1 MLTRLTKVLRLRSAA
16 LLAVMYLICV
26 LAPSA
31 AFAFGDENLGAHC
44 LTEPD
49 SGTHIH
55 SKAKADDHSHA
66 STGPSKDANQAGD
79 QDRTDGKNQQ
89 CCGLFCVSSLS
100 VNIFPVEQ
108 PLLPSSLAK
117 FMAANG
123 TKGNQPERLYRPPI
137 SLS

>member
-16 LLAVMYLICV
+16 FLAVVYLICV

-31 AFAFGDENLGAHC
+31 AFAFGDQNLGAHC
-44 LTEPD
+44 LTEAD

-55 SKAKADDHSHA
+55 SKADTGSPSHTNA
-66 STGPSKDANQAGD
+66 ALPNDANQAGD

-100 VNIFPVEQ
+100 ANVFPVEH
-108 PLLPSSLAK
+108 PLLPSSPTTLLGAQ
-117 FMAANG
+117 G
-123 TKGNQPERLYRPPI
+123 IEGNQPERLYRPPI

>member
-1 MLTRLTKVLRLRSAA
+1 MLTGLTKALRLRSAA
-16 LLAVMYLICV
+16 FLAVMYLICV

-44 LTEPD
+44 LTEAD

-55 SKAKADDHSHA
+55 SKPDAGGHSHA
-66 STGPSKDANQAGD
+66 GAGSSNDANQAAD
-79 QDRTDGKNQQ
+79 QDRDDGKDQQ

-100 VNIFPVEQ
+100 ANVFPVEH
-108 PLLPSSLAK
+108 PLLPSSPTTLLGAQ
-117 FMAANG
+117 G
-123 TKGNQPERLYRPPI
+123 IEGNQPERLYRPPI

>member
-1 MLTRLTKVLRLRSAA
+1 MF
-16 LLAVMYLICV
+16 LAVMYLICV

-44 LTEPD
+44 LTEAD

-55 SKAKADDHSHA
+55 SKAKADGHSHA
-66 STGPSKDANQAGD
+66 STGPSNDANQAGD
-79 QDRTDGKNQQ
+79 QDRTDGKDQQ

-100 VNIFPVEQ
+100 ANVFPVEQ
-108 PLLPSSLAK
+108 PLLPSSPTK
-117 FMAANG
+117 FLSANG
-123 TKGNQPERLYRPPI
+123 IEGNQPERLYRPPI